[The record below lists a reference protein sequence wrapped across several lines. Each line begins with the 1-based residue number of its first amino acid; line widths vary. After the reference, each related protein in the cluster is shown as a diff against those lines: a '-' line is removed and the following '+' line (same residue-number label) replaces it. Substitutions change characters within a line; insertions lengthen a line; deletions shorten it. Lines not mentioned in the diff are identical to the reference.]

1 MALVASVTGFIA
13 GTGELTMWLRLRQ
26 IALVAHEL
34 APVENALTD
43 ILGIRVCYRD
53 PGVGHFGLENA
64 LFPIG
69 NQVLEVVAPT
79 RPGTA
84 GGRYL
89 ERRGGEGG
97 YMVIT
102 QCDDHAPRRARV
114 AALGVRIV
122 NQFETHEFRN
132 MQLHPK
138 DTGGS
143 FFEIDEVRGENA
155 HAVDGPWEPA
165 GPDWQTYRALDRV
178 TGIAA
183 AEVQC
188 EDPEAVA
195 ARWGDIAELAVQR
208 VDGSP
213 TLQIDNARVRFVP
226 CRDGRPEGLGG
237 IDLLT
242 ADRAAILARA
252 KARGQVSGPD
262 QIFLCGIRIN
272 LL

>member
-1 MALVASVTGFIA
+1 
-13 GTGELTMWLRLRQ
+13 MWLRLRQ
-26 IALVAHEL
+26 IALVAGQL
-34 APVENALTD
+34 APVEAALCD
-43 ILGIRVCYRD
+43 VLGIRVCFRD

-69 NQVLEVVAPT
+69 NQLLEVVAPI
-79 RPGTA
+79 RPDTA

-89 ERRGGEGG
+89 ERRGGDGG

-114 AALGVRIV
+114 EALGVRIV

-143 FFEIDEVRGENA
+143 FCEIDEQLGPRA
-155 HAVDGPWEPA
+155 HAADGPWEPA
-165 GPDWQTYRALDRV
+165 GPDWQRHRVLDRV

-183 AEVQC
+183 AEIQC
-188 EDPEAVA
+188 DDPRAVA
-195 ARWGDIAELAVQR
+195 DRWGAIAELALTTQAGHPALV
-208 VDGSP
+208 
-213 TLQIDNARVRFVP
+213 LDNATLRFVP
-226 CRDGRPEGLGG
+226 CADGRPEGLGG
-237 IDLLT
+237 IDLHT
-242 ADRAAILARA
+242 ADRDAILHAA
-252 KARGQVSGPD
+252 AAHEAVTGPQ
-262 QIFLCGIRIN
+262 QITLCGLRIN

>member
-1 MALVASVTGFIA
+1 
-13 GTGELTMWLRLRQ
+13 MWLRLRQ
-26 IALVAHEL
+26 IALVAEEL
-34 APVENALTD
+34 APVEEALQD
-43 ILGIRVCYRD
+43 VLGVKVCFRD

-69 NQVLEVVAPT
+69 NQLLEVVAPI
-79 RPGTA
+79 RENTA

-89 ERRGGEGG
+89 ERRGGDGG

-114 AALGVRIV
+114 EALGIRIV
-122 NQFETHEFRN
+122 NQFEHEEFRN

-143 FFEIDEVRGENA
+143 FFEIDEQLGPHA
-155 HAVDGPWEPA
+155 HDPDGPWEPA
-165 GPDWQTYRALDRV
+165 GPDWKAGQVLDRV

-188 EDPEAVA
+188 DDPEAVA
-195 ARWGDIAELAVQR
+195 ARWADIAEIDLVR
-208 VDGSP
+208 DGQTP
-213 TLQIDNARVRFVP
+213 IMPLDNAAVRFVP
-226 CRDGRPEGLGG
+226 CTDGRPEGLGG
-237 IDLLT
+237 MDVTT
-242 ADRAAILARA
+242 ADKAAILKAA
-252 KARGQVSGPD
+252 EARGLVTGPN
-262 QIFLCGIRIN
+262 QIYLCGMRIN

>member
-1 MALVASVTGFIA
+1 
-13 GTGELTMWLRLRQ
+13 MWLRLRQ
-26 IALVAHEL
+26 IALVAETL
-34 APVENALTD
+34 APVDQALQD
-43 ILGIRVCYRD
+43 VLGVRVCFRD

-69 NQVLEVVAPT
+69 NQLLEVVAPV
-79 RPGTA
+79 RENTA

-89 ERRGGEGG
+89 ERRGGDGG

-114 AALGVRIV
+114 EALGIRIV

-132 MQLHPK
+132 LQMHPK

-143 FFEIDEVRGENA
+143 FFEIDEQLGHGA
-155 HAVDGPWEPA
+155 HDADGPWEPA
-165 GPDWQTYRALDRV
+165 GPDWKAGQELDRV

-188 EDPEAVA
+188 DDPEAVA
-195 ARWGDIAELAVQR
+195 ARWSEIAEIPLR
-208 VDGSP
+208 REGP
-213 TLQIDNARVRFVP
+213 TPVLPLDNASVRFVP
-226 CRDGRPEGLGG
+226 CTDGRPEGLGG
-237 IDLLT
+237 IDVTT
-242 ADRAAILARA
+242 ADKAAILEAART
-252 KARGQVSGPD
+252 RNLVIGPD
-262 QIFLCGIRIN
+262 RIYLCGMRIN